1 MLPDEVL
8 LGIFDFYVDEAQ
20 NIQAWQLLVH
30 VSRRWRIIVFGSQHR
45 LDLRLICTPLTPV
58 GDILEVWPVL
68 PLVIRGR
75 LYPTRRAD
83 NLIGLLASGH
93 SDRVCEINL
102 DFTDCYLKLVLTAM
116 HAPLPQLTHLRLES
130 LSFQQ
135 ERVVPDSFLSG
146 SAPHLQSIAFCDLP
160 FPGLP
165 KLLPSVARL
174 VTLHLTDISHSGY
187 FSPEALVTGLSTLTS
202 LEDLR
207 LRFLT
212 SLSVHQYLPPLAR
225 SVLPALTSF
234 EFKGRSEYSEDFV
247 ARIDAPRLN
256 NLKIIYFHQLDFDT
270 SQLVRF
276 VNRIPM
282 FTAKEAHL
290 VYIGPVSWTGLMSA
304 TRLSIVP
311 TTGDGQFS
319 VQITGTHLRWDLSS
333 LSRFC
338 TSFSPIISTLELF
351 YIYDLYLPRTQYQD
365 DDINRQWLD
374 TLRPFIAANELYLSK
389 SFTSHIAPALQSLVG
404 ERVTEVLPSL
414 KNIFLEGLQQSTPI
428 PGLGGIQHFF
438 ALRLFSSHPIAIS
451 GWNEAS
457 RRAMM
462 DEFSV

>member
-1 MLPDEVL
+1 
-8 LGIFDFYVDEAQ
+8 
-20 NIQAWQLLVH
+20 
-30 VSRRWRIIVFGSQHR
+30 
-45 LDLRLICTPLTPV
+45 
-58 GDILEVWPVL
+58 
-68 PLVIRGR
+68 
-75 LYPTRRAD
+75 
-83 NLIGLLASGH
+83 
-93 SDRVCEINL
+93 
-102 DFTDCYLKLVLTAM
+102 
-116 HAPLPQLTHLRLES
+116 
-130 LSFQQ
+130 
-135 ERVVPDSFLSG
+135 
-146 SAPHLQSIAFCDLP
+146 
-160 FPGLP
+160 
-165 KLLPSVARL
+165 
-174 VTLHLTDISHSGY
+174 
-187 FSPEALVTGLSTLTS
+187 
-202 LEDLR
+202 
-207 LRFLT
+207 
-212 SLSVHQYLPPLAR
+212 
-225 SVLPALTSF
+225 
-234 EFKGRSEYSEDFV
+234 V

-338 TSFSPIISTLELF
+338 TSFSPIISTLELL